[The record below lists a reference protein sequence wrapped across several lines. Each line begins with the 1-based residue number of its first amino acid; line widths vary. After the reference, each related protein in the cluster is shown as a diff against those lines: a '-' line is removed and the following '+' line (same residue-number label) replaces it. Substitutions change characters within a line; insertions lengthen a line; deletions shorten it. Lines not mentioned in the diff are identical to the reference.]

1 MDVRRRS
8 VIGAAVLMTTAG
20 LGAWADSSYAA
31 QPQATIYVVQGLP
44 GRTVDVTV
52 DGAPR
57 ARAMAGATL
66 SPAIGLPPGRHTIS
80 FSDRGSHILD
90 RTVDL
95 KNGSSSDVVLHLPV
109 NPAGAPTV
117 TMYDN
122 ATDPLPAGKA
132 ALVVAHTA
140 AVPPADVRVD
150 GKVLFANIANGESLD
165 LVVPAGTYAVD
176 IVPAGASSP
185 VVLGPL
191 DLPVKAGSLN
201 RVFAVG
207 DPASS
212 SMRVVV
218 QVLPVGR
225 TGSGAPG
232 RVDTGTGGQADAT
245 SSLSLGSLA
254 PRR

>member
-1 MDVRRRS
+1 MDVRRRA
-8 VIGAAVLMTTAG
+8 VIGAAALMATAG
-20 LGAWADSSYAA
+20 LGAWAGASYAT

-44 GRTVDVTV
+44 GRMVDVTV
-52 DGAPR
+52 DGASR
-57 ARAMAGATL
+57 ATGMAGATL
-66 SPAIGLPPGRHTIS
+66 SPPIDLPPGRHTIS
-80 FSDRGSHILD
+80 FSEKGTRILD

-95 KNGSSSDVVLHLPV
+95 KKGSSTDAVLHLPV
-109 NPAGAPTV
+109 DPAGAPLV
-117 TMYDN
+117 TLYNN

-165 LVVPAGTYAVD
+165 LVVPSGTYTVD
-176 IVPAGASSP
+176 IVPAGATSP

-212 SMRVVV
+212 TMRVVV
-218 QVLPVGR
+218 HVLPVAQ

-232 RVDTGTGGQADAT
+232 RVDTGSGGQADVA
-245 SSLSLGSLA
+245 SALSFGSLV
-254 PRR
+254 PHR

>member
-1 MDVRRRS
+1 MDVRRRA
-8 VIGAAVLMTTAG
+8 VIGAAALMTTAG
-20 LGAWADSSYAA
+20 LGTWAAAANAA

-44 GRTVDVTV
+44 GRTVDVAV

-57 ARAMAGATL
+57 ATGMAGATL
-66 SPAIGLPPGRHTIS
+66 SPPIHLPPGRHTIS
-80 FSDRGSHILD
+80 FSEKGTRILD
-90 RTVDL
+90 RTIDL
-95 KNGSSSDVVLHLPV
+95 KKGTSADAVLHLPV
-109 NPAGAPTV
+109 DPAGAPAV
-117 TMYDN
+117 TLYDN

-165 LVVPAGTYAVD
+165 LVVPSGTYTVD
-176 IVPAGASSP
+176 IVPAGATSP

-212 SMRVVV
+212 TMRVVV
-218 QVLPVGR
+218 QVLPVAQ
-225 TGSGAPG
+225 TGSGAPA
-232 RVDTGTGGQADAT
+232 RVDTGSGGQADTT
-245 SSLSLGSLA
+245 SALSFGSLV
-254 PRR
+254 PHR